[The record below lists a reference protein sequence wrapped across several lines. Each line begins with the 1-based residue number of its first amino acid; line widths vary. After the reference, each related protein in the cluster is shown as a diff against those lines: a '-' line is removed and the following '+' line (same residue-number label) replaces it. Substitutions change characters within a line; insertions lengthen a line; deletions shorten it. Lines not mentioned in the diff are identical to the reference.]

1 MPLLRDDLE
10 RRIVRLAIPALG
22 TLAVEPIYVL
32 VDTAIVG
39 RLGTPQLAGM
49 AIASIVLLNLVS
61 VLSFLEYITPD
72 IAFAVGSGNSEDA
85 RRRAAQGVW
94 LSLCLG
100 VPFALALV
108 VSARPLCWLIGARG
122 EVLHHAV
129 TFLSISAIGLPFILL
144 AFLGHGV
151 LRGYNDLRTPLKIV
165 VVANIANVVLEIVAV
180 YVWHWGVAGSA
191 ASTVVV
197 QAGAAGMF
205 LYAMRRHLTFVKP
218 GWAPWKPLLVM
229 GAHMA
234 VRSVAM
240 YAVWDITV
248 VIAAHLDAPTV
259 AANQVVTQ
267 LFMFLALM
275 LDALAVPLHSLVA
288 GELGAGNVDEAR
300 RIGRISVRLSLWA
313 AVGIGALLALAT
325 SWLPHVFSADPAVQS
340 RLTGALLVLAVMQ
353 IPGAVAFALDG
364 ALIGAH
370 DMAWLGRQAVRNL
383 FAFLPLA
390 IATVVW
396 PQLGL
401 AGLWGAQMCWMVTR
415 AAVNW
420 RRWHTLSE
428 RGFTDRSAP
437 AVSAI
442 G

>member
-1 MPLLRDDLE
+1 MRDDLE

-22 TLAVEPIYVL
+22 TLAVEPVYVL

-39 RLGTPQLAGM
+39 RLGTPQLAGV
-49 AIASIVLLNLVS
+49 AIASIVLLNVVA

-72 IAFAVGSGNSEDA
+72 IAFAVGAGNTDDA

-94 LSLCLG
+94 LSLSLG
-100 VPFALALV
+100 IPFALGLVAL
-108 VSARPLCWLIGARG
+108 ARPLCWLIGARD

-129 TFLSISAIGLPFILL
+129 TYLTISAIGLPFILL

-151 LRGYNDLRTPLKIV
+151 LRGYNNLKTPLKIV
-165 VVANIANVVLEIVAV
+165 VVANVANVVLEIVAV

-197 QAGAAGMF
+197 QAAAAAAFM
-205 LYAMRRHLTFVKP
+205 YALRRHFTAARPSWVV
-218 GWAPWKPLLVM
+218 WRPLLTM

-234 VRSVAM
+234 VRSMAM

-267 LFMFLALM
+267 LFMFLALV

-313 AVGIGALLALAT
+313 ALGIGALLDVATPWLAR
-325 SWLPHVFSADPAVQS
+325 LFSTDPAVQS

-383 FAFLPLA
+383 VAFAPLA

-396 PQLGL
+396 PRLGL
-401 AGLWGAQMCWMVTR
+401 AGLWGAQMCWMITR
-415 AAVNW
+415 ATVNW
-420 RRWHTLSE
+420 RRWGALAA
-428 RGFTDRSAP
+428 RGFSDVALVH
-437 AVSAI
+437 AQA
-442 G
+442 